1 MIVLLRGLGNI
12 GIMSKLFRAV
22 AREYILD
29 DRLSIELRVNTIAMH
44 RRSQCEKNRDFFLD
58 VYRNVSMNS
67 ELRIA
72 TYLEAIRCPDY
83 LTIKYI
89 KYVLQSEEVNQVGSF
104 VWSHLKNVAKSA
116 SPARVAAQGLL
127 VDDDLGQKFNID
139 IRKFSRNYEH
149 SLFFDEYN
157 FGVTSDANLIFG
169 TDSYIP
175 RSASYNFTM
184 DLFGESVNM
193 FEVSAY
199 LQGFEHLVEGVFG
212 PHGPLSTKGFT
223 DKLEAT
229 KQFVKDRIATY
240 KSKYFDE

>member
-1 MIVLLRGLGNI
+1 MAQEIIQN
-12 GIMSKLFRAV
+12 
-22 AREYILD
+22 D
-29 DRLSIELRVNTIAMH
+29 DISMELRVNTVAMH

-58 VYRNVSMNS
+58 LYRNVSMNS

-72 TYLEAIRCPDY
+72 AYLEAIRCPDY

-89 KYVLQSEEVNQVGSF
+89 KYVLKSEEVNQVGAF
-104 VWSHLKNVAKSA
+104 VWSHLKNMAKSA
-116 SPARVAAQGLL
+116 APTRVAIQGLL
-127 VDDDLGQKFNID
+127 VDDDLGQKFNMD
-139 IRKFSRNYEH
+139 IRKYSRSYEH

-157 FGVTSDANLIFG
+157 FGITSDASLIFG

-175 RSASYNFTM
+175 RSASYNFSM

-199 LQGFEHLVEGVFG
+199 VQGFEHLIEGVFG

-223 DKLEAT
+223 DQLKST
-229 KQFVKDRIATY
+229 KQFVKEKIATY
-240 KSKYFDE
+240 KSKTIQLRFVTFIWCV